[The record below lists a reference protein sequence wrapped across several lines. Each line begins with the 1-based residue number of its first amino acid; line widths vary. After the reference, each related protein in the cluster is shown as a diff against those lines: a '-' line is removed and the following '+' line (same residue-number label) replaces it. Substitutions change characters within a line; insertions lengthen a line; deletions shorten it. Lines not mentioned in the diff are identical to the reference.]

1 MVIAKVTVSG
11 VIARA
16 TYKSKIPQGIV
27 GATVEFDYADPMWA
41 GLKKTVIFW
50 SSAVKDILD
59 VGESVVVPPEVVAK
73 AGCRLRVGIYGVDL
87 YGNTIIP
94 TLWADLGPVE
104 GSADPSLDP
113 SAKDELPVWAQL
125 QAQIGDLSGLQTET
139 KASLVAAINE
149 MITEFDEYDKAQVQR
164 ITDLLHEALRE
175 AQQSGAFDGPPGPA
189 GPAGADGKDG
199 EPGPAGA
206 NGAPGKDGK
215 DGAPG
220 KDGSIG
226 ADGFS
231 PSVTVTQ
238 TESGAIITVTDK
250 DGTTTATIE
259 SGAPGKDGEA
269 GPAGPAG
276 PAGADGKDG
285 QDGADG
291 APGAD
296 GKTPVKGEDYFT
308 DADKKE
314 IVDAVLEELPE
325 TSVATVVD
333 LSAYESDGKIVETY
347 ADGSVVTTVMEFDSN
362 GKPTKIT
369 DSNGNVTM
377 LTW

>member
-1 MVIAKVTVSG
+1 MVIAKVSVGG
-11 VIARA
+11 VIARP
-16 TYKSKIPQGIV
+16 TYRSKIPQGIV
-27 GATVEFDYADPMWA
+27 GATVEFDYTDSMWA

-94 TLWADLGPVE
+94 TLWADLGPIE

-125 QAQIGDLSGLQTET
+125 QTQIGDLAGLQTET

-164 ITDLLHEALRE
+164 ITDLLQDALRE

-199 EPGPAGA
+199 ERGPAGA
-206 NGAPGKDGK
+206 DGAPGKDGK

-220 KDGSIG
+220 KDGNIG

-308 DADKKE
+308 DADKQE
-314 IVDAVLEELPE
+314 MVAAVLAALP
-325 TSVATVVD
+325 
-333 LSAYESDGKIVETY
+333 SAEG
-347 ADGSVVTTVMEFDSN
+347 GSF
-362 GKPTKIT
+362 
-369 DSNGNVTM
+369 
-377 LTW
+377 

>member
-11 VIARA
+11 AIARA

-87 YGNTIIP
+87 SGKMVIP
-94 TLWADLGPVE
+94 TLWADLGPIE

-125 QAQIGDLSGLQTET
+125 QTQIGDLAGLQTET

-149 MITEFDEYDKAQVQR
+149 MITGFDEYDKAQVQR
-164 ITDLLHEALRE
+164 ITDLLHEALQE
-175 AQQSGAFDGPPGPA
+175 AQASGAFDGPPGPA
-189 GPAGADGKDG
+189 GPAGEDGK
-199 EPGPAGA
+199 PGPAGA
-206 NGAPGKDGK
+206 

-250 DGTTTATIE
+250 NGTTTATIE

-308 DADKKE
+308 DADKQE
-314 IVDAVLEELPE
+314 MVAAVLEELPE
-325 TSVATVVD
+325 TSVATEID
-333 LSAYESDGKIVETY
+333 LSAYESEGKIVETY